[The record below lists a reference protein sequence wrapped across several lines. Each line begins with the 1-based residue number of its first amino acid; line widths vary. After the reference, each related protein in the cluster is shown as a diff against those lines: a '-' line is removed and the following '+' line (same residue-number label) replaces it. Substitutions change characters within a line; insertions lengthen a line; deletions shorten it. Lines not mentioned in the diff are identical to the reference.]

1 MNVEKADY
9 GTIIKFGTI
18 HDFDAKLKMEG
29 KTLDE
34 VKNITDKDGIS
45 LLEKSLI
52 ARKFDIAK
60 MLLANNVK
68 VNNISNDGCN
78 EFHYIASNINNE
90 GAIDVAEILLDRGV
104 SLMAKEKKYGNS
116 AFFVLCQEIFKVRSV
131 EGLNFIELCFKQ
143 VREYDI
149 CNKAGYSIR
158 MLINERGTEKLKK
171 MMESR
176 V

>member
-1 MNVEKADY
+1 MNIEKADY
-9 GTIIKFGTI
+9 GTIIKCGTI
-18 HDFDAKLKMEG
+18 HDLNMKLQMEE

-34 VKNITDKDGIS
+34 VMDITDKDGIS

-60 MLLANNVK
+60 VLLANNAK
-68 VNNISNDGCN
+68 VNNISIEGCN
-78 EFHYIASNINNE
+78 EFHYIASNINFD
-90 GAIDVAEILLDRGV
+90 GALDIAKILLDKGT
-104 SLMAKEKKYGNS
+104 SLMVQEKKYGNS

-131 EGLNFIELCFKQ
+131 EGMNFIEACFENVQ
-143 VREYDI
+143 EYDT

-158 MLINERGTEKLKK
+158 MLINERGNDKLKQ